1 MLDLPGHPVL
11 DKLAL
16 IGGCARLPLR
26 VDAQRLRAEVAAL
39 PADFWESED
48 GRTGIQS
55 PANAVFLRGYAPAQ
69 GELPIEDRP
78 ALDHLPYIRSIIED
92 MIPAPP
98 LRALLACLP
107 AGGQIQP
114 HVDKPLYFS
123 KSLRIHVPIETN
135 DDVWMFSMGTPHQM
149 KPGEVWSLNNSA
161 RHAVWNRHP
170 SLSRTHLICDFL
182 PTPELLELIRQ
193 GEHDLGQLIPRASD
207 GRPARYSAG

>member
-1 MLDLPGHPVL
+1 MLDLPGYPVL

-26 VDAQRLRAEVAAL
+26 VDAQRLREEVEAL
-39 PADFWESED
+39 PEEFWESED

-78 ALDHLPYIRSIIED
+78 ALDHLPYISSILED
-92 MIPAPP
+92 LIPAPP
-98 LRALLACLP
+98 LRVLLARLP

-114 HVDKPLYFS
+114 HVDKPPYFS
-123 KSLRIHVPIETN
+123 KSLRIHVPVETN
-135 DDVWMFSMGTPHQM
+135 DRVWMFSLGTPHHM
-149 KPGEVWSLNNSA
+149 KVGEVWSLNNSA

-170 SLSRTHLICDFL
+170 FLSRTHLICDFL
-182 PTPELLELIRQ
+182 PTQELIALIRQ
-193 GEHDLGQLIPRASD
+193 GDHDLGQAIPRAID
-207 GRPARYSAG
+207 GRSARYSAG

>member
-1 MLDLPGHPVL
+1 MLDLPGHPLL

-26 VDAQRLRAEVAAL
+26 VDSNRLQAEVAGL
-39 PADFWESED
+39 PKEFWNSED
-48 GRTGIQS
+48 GRIGIQS
-55 PANAVFLRGYAPAQ
+55 PADAVFLRGYAPAE

-78 ALDHLPYIRSIIED
+78 VLDHLPYIRSIIQE
-92 MIPAPP
+92 MIPAAP
-98 LRALLACLP
+98 LRALLARLP

-114 HVDKPLYFS
+114 HVDKSPYFS

-135 DDVWMFSMGTPHQM
+135 EDVWMFSLGTPHHM
-149 KPGEVWSLNNSA
+149 KVGEVWSLNNSA

-182 PTPELLELIRQ
+182 PSPELLTLIQQ
-193 GEHDLGQLIPRASD
+193 GDHDLGRLIPRSND
-207 GRPARYSAG
+207 DPVARYSAG